1 MGRITKQSVLTPPV
15 EAVPNLISVVIP
27 TLNEAEAIGP
37 TLRAV
42 ARMRGAVEI
51 IVVDAGSPDGTA
63 DVVREHGVRLVAAGP
78 GRGVQMH
85 AGAIAARGEAVWFL
99 HADTHPPVDGAE
111 RVLEAM
117 ADADVVGGNFAVRFD
132 GTRTAARF
140 LTWFYPQL
148 RRLGL
153 MYGDSAIFV
162 RRSAYVRVGG
172 YRPFPLFEDLDLV
185 RRLGLLGRL
194 AHVPS
199 CVVSSSRRF
208 DENSFTVAM
217 ARATALQVLYWLGI
231 PPRILYRF
239 YPQIRGVVV
248 DPRQNG
254 NGD

>member
-1 MGRITKQSVLTPPV
+1 MR
-15 EAVPNLISVVIP
+15 PNLVSVVIP

-42 ARMRGAVEI
+42 ARMRGAFEI

-63 DVVREHGVRLVAAGP
+63 DVARKHGVRLVAAGP

-85 AGAIAARGEAVWFL
+85 AGAIAARGEAIWFL
-99 HADTHPPVDGAE
+99 HADTKPPVDGAE

-117 ADADVVGGNFAVRFD
+117 TDTGVVGGNFAVRFD
-132 GTRTAARF
+132 GTRVAARL

-148 RRLGL
+148 RHFGL
-153 MYGDSAIFV
+153 IYGDSAIFV
-162 RRSAYVRVGG
+162 RKSAYVHVGG
-172 YRPFPLFEDLDLV
+172 YRPFPLFEDLDLI
-185 RRLGLLGRL
+185 RRLGRHGRL

-199 CVVSSSRRF
+199 SVISSSRRF
-208 DENSFTVAM
+208 DKRSFTVAM

-231 PPRILYRF
+231 PPRVLYRF

-248 DPRQNG
+248 EQNENG
-254 NGD
+254 NGGKR